1 MLKCSQIKLITLFI
15 NKIKDNLTNINY
27 MIKKYQ
33 KEKLVVKM
41 NLITN
46 FSFKDSLKQE
56 IVFLK
61 IEQNT
66 LLCVRN
72 LPPLC
77 SSVQKRYI
85 MLNKNTIGISDR
97 RT

>member
-1 MLKCSQIKLITLFI
+1 MLKRSQIKLITLFI

-56 IVFLK
+56 IVVLQKLSLLIILIYK
-61 IEQNT
+61 IIN
-66 LLCVRN
+66 
-72 LPPLC
+72 
-77 SSVQKRYI
+77 
-85 MLNKNTIGISDR
+85 
-97 RT
+97 RTFIIFIL